1 VPDHHANP
9 RWLSGGTMSAMV
21 VNPGGAAATGAATV
35 TTRHP
40 RRRRNTEAILLFAAY
55 GVSLLGFAQ
64 VSLVMDAKL
73 NTAFFVFA
81 TVLALC
87 YIAVHIAVRR
97 FATSADP
104 VLVPAVALLNGLGLT
119 MIYRLDRADGRTG
132 LTADSDFSAQLA
144 WTVLGVVLFVV
155 VLLLVREPR
164 VLQRYTYTAGFIG
177 LVLLILPLLPGIG
190 VEINGARI
198 WVRIPLPNDTLSFQ
212 PGELAKLFLIIFFA
226 GYLVERRDVLAL
238 ARTRVLGVD
247 VPRGRD
253 LGPILLAWLASL
265 AVLIFERDLGTSLL
279 FFGAFVAMLYIATER
294 WSWLVIGGV
303 LFIAGSVLAY
313 FLFAHV
319 QIRFSVWL
327 NPFADEAGAGYQ
339 IAQSLY
345 GFATGG
351 ILGTGLGQGYP
362 DFVPYANTDFIA
374 AAFGE
379 ELGLAGFMALMTL
392 YAIVVER
399 GFRTSLAARDPFG
412 KLLAAG
418 LSIEVGLQV
427 FVVVGGVTRLIPLTG
442 LTTPFL
448 SYGGSSL
455 VANWMLIAL
464 LIRISD
470 HARRPEQ
477 AALPAD
483 PPSVPTAAT
492 A

>member
-1 VPDHHANP
+1 VRVQHAG
-9 RWLSGGTMSAMV
+9 SGRL
-21 VNPGGAAATGAATV
+21 PGGAMSATAVSSGGGATTGAATV
-35 TTRHP
+35 TTRRP
-40 RRRRNTEAILLFAAY
+40 RRRRNTEAMLLLAAY
-55 GVSLLGFAQ
+55 GVSLLAFAQ
-64 VSLVMDAKL
+64 VALVMDAKL
-73 NTAFFVFA
+73 NTAFVSFA
-81 TVLALC
+81 AVLAICFL
-87 YIAVHIAVRR
+87 AVHLAVRR
-97 FATSADP
+97 LAASADP

-119 MIYRLDRADGRTG
+119 MIYRLDRAYGRTG
-132 LTADSDFSAQLA
+132 LTAASDFSAQLA
-144 WTVLGVVLFVV
+144 WTVLGVALFVI

-177 LVLLILPLLPGIG
+177 LILLILPLLPGLG

-198 WVRIPLPNDTLSFQ
+198 WIRVPLPNDTLSFQ
-212 PGELAKLFLIIFFA
+212 PGEMAKLFLIIFFA
-226 GYLVERRDVLAL
+226 GYLVEKRDVLAL

-253 LGPILLAWLASL
+253 LGPIVVAWLASL
-265 AVLIFERDLGTSLL
+265 GVLIFERDLGTSLL
-279 FFGAFVAMLYIATER
+279 FFGAFVAMLYIVTER
-294 WSWLVIGGV
+294 WSWLVIGAV

-319 QIRFSVWL
+319 QTRFSVWL

-362 DFVPYANTDFIA
+362 DFVPFANTDFIA

-379 ELGLAGFMALMTL
+379 ELGLAGFMALMVL

-464 LIRISD
+464 LMRISD
-470 HARRPEQ
+470 HARRPEP
-477 AALPAD
+477 AAM
-483 PPSVPTAAT
+483 PSDAAPTPTVAT
-492 A
+492 K

>member
-1 VPDHHANP
+1 
-9 RWLSGGTMSAMV
+9 MSAAS
-21 VNPGGAAATGAATV
+21 AAASVGPSTGTATGTATV
-35 TTRHP
+35 TTRRP
-40 RRRRNTEAILLFAAY
+40 RRRRNTEALLLLGAY
-55 GVSLLGFAQ
+55 GVCLLAFAQ
-64 VSLVMDAKL
+64 VSLVMDSRL
-73 NTAFFVFA
+73 NTAFYVFA
-81 TVLALC
+81 VV
-87 YIAVHIAVRR
+87 IAISYATTHVAVRR
-97 FATSADP
+97 LAASADP
-104 VLVPAVALLNGLGLT
+104 VLLPAVALLNGLGLT
-119 MIYRLDRADGRTG
+119 MIYRLDRAIGRTG
-132 LTADSDFSAQLA
+132 LTADSDFSAQLG
-144 WTVLGVVLFVV
+144 WTVLGVVLFIV

-164 VLQRYTYTAGFIG
+164 ILQRYTYTAGFIG
-177 LVLLILPLLPGIG
+177 LGLLILPLLPGIG

-198 WVRIPLPNDTLSFQ
+198 WVRIPLPRDSLSFQ
-212 PGELAKLFLIIFFA
+212 PGELAKLFLIVFFA
-226 GYLVERRDVLAL
+226 GYLVEKRDVLAL

-253 LGPILLAWLASL
+253 LGPIVVAWLASL
-265 AVLIFERDLGTSLL
+265 GVLVFERDLGTSLL

-294 WSWLVIGGV
+294 WSWLVIGAV
-303 LFIAGSVLAY
+303 LFIAGSTLAY

-362 DFVPYANTDFIA
+362 DFVPYASTDFIA
-374 AAFGE
+374 ASFGE
-379 ELGLAGFMALMTL
+379 ELGLAGFMALMVL
-392 YAIVVER
+392 YAITVER
-399 GFRTSLAARDPFG
+399 GFRTSLAARDAFG

-464 LIRISD
+464 LMRISD
-470 HARRPEQ
+470 HARRPVTSSSEVASEPAS
-477 AALPAD
+477 AAVT
-483 PPSVPTAAT
+483 S
-492 A
+492 